1 MALAISTARAPR
13 RHTRPVVSTPPE
25 RHLTVVQPATKATI
39 SFVATAIFGMFVLI
53 AVVIGFQAFI
63 AQQQLKLDHSSK
75 EVRLPRIYTDELRKQ
90 KNLLISPDYLRTEA
104 AMQGMTQG
112 LGSRFMEIPEDVV
125 AQVLVA
131 TGQMDDA
138 IAQTQQTAMANPLAA
153 LATLQAPGVAP

>member
-13 RHTRPVVSTPPE
+13 RNTRPVVLTPPE

-63 AQQQLKLDHSSK
+63 AQQQLKLDYISK
-75 EVRLPRIYTDELRKQ
+75 EVRLARIYTDELRQQ

-104 AMQGMTQG
+104 AMLGMTQG

-138 IAQTQQTAMANPLAA
+138 IAQAQQTAMANPLAA
-153 LATLQAPGVAP
+153 LATLQSPGVAP

>member
-13 RHTRPVVSTPPE
+13 RNTRPVVSTPPE
-25 RHLTVVQPATKATI
+25 RHLTVVPPATKATI

-63 AQQQLKLDHSSK
+63 AQQQLKLDHISK
-75 EVRLPRIYTDELRKQ
+75 EVRLARIYAEELRQQ
-90 KNLLISPDYLRTEA
+90 KTLLIAPDYLRTEA

-112 LGSRFMEIPEDVV
+112 LGSRFTEIPEDVV

-131 TGQMDDA
+131 TGQMDES
-138 IAQTQQTAMANPLAA
+138 IAQPQQTAVSNPLAA

>member
-1 MALAISTARAPR
+1 MALAISTARMPQR
-13 RHTRPVVSTPPE
+13 STRPAVSTPPE
-25 RHLTVVQPATKATI
+25 RHLTVVPAATKATI

-63 AQQQLKLDHSSK
+63 AQQQLKLDHMSK
-75 EVRLPRIYTDELRKQ
+75 EVRLARIYTEELRQQ
-90 KNLLISPDYLRTEA
+90 KTLLIAPDYLRTEA

-112 LGSRFMEIPEDVV
+112 LGARFAEIPEDVV

-138 IAQTQQTAMANPLAA
+138 IAQPQQTALANPLAA
-153 LATLQAPGVAP
+153 LGTLQTPGVTP